1 MSLKDQECR
10 WSQYLKSD
18 QCPKILGLAPV
29 SQEDLNVMAQLK
41 ARTGQNHVDDLLRKL
56 SDYPATTSV
65 WIVAMSARV
74 YHEGKFWTKLEAET
88 GYELSTTEHRKKL
101 RTAFRN
107 TITEQKF
114 RFQLGPLPDS
124 AKPSMRQEF
133 LFQAGIPL
141 CLCEELVKAIKAIE
155 RIEGL
160 PDADDTLGP
169 EWLREK
175 LLAKIQDAGTLHDSL
190 NSKAG
195 LPVCEAVLGF
205 LNGVSIQ
212 VSEAL
217 RKALEV
223 QFSRETQVRRKSLPR
238 FNRLREKEAKLERR
252 FLSEPRLVIRGQ
264 DAEFECRIDTE
275 GLELPEEPAEV
286 TDARVAVGTKIY
298 ARLCRDR
305 GGPWRLVGNNDLFYL
320 NSPDVVEVRILCGTE
335 EAEKIAATQELRLWH
350 GGCAVSRYGPNGKL
364 HPESAGRQL
373 PIGEAFCLLVHP
385 EGECSRDPDHLA
397 ALPSGWKVWS
407 FNQGWAGVIEVRGTE
422 DSDPWWSSAWVETQP
437 KRIPDEITSAEWW
450 LVLEKVTLTEIHAR
464 VCWSQRGFTVETLR
478 IGAKKAEIETGNSSA
493 SKPFKIVAEDLW
505 SGCALNVTIL
515 HEEVRHRLSK
525 VARVYLRE
533 HDEDIAL
540 MRDSDGRV
548 LRLDG
553 AQTLVA
559 EQIRSS
565 RLMLLQRRHSQKA
578 VSVFQAGR
586 PVGTLDECQARLNT
600 VMGRGAALQ
609 VEIGTEMRS
618 LTAGVVSQ
626 GFIRNVTDFHVGL
639 SQRPQIHI
647 ELDRGLE
654 VSASHEVLLAFQVVH
669 PNGPRL
675 QIFTVEAHEIDG
687 REENLWT
694 VGYPNEMLVLLG
706 VAITREK
713 RVIGS
718 WVANR
723 HGCSWAHPFS
733 SKDLSNQEA
742 ALLTAFAKL
751 FNAPILDES
760 HRTIFAGFL
769 CQHFKSVMFEM
780 LRAEDA
786 WRGNIQHEEHE
797 LSPYKLADAEWPRVF
812 RYFMMSLT
820 SADPSFEAVCHAFAK
835 ATAMQNELQNPWTIR
850 ELCAF
855 SPMLAVHFA
864 REMRIKGEK
873 FISQVLHVLKQDV
886 SRKAEQETWCS
897 TRKVSSDEVNT
908 AIGECVTGKILPRQK
923 FISKWLWDDEFCL
936 SIVLR
941 GLDPKFELL

>member
-74 YHEGKFWTKLEAET
+74 YHEGKFWAKLEAET

-114 RFQLGPLPDS
+114 RFERGPRSDS

-141 CLCEELVKAIKAIE
+141 CLCEELVKSIKAIE
-155 RIEGL
+155 RAEGL

-175 LLAKIQDAGTLHDSL
+175 LLAKTQDAGTLHDSL
-190 NSKAG
+190 NGKAG
-195 LPVCEAVLGF
+195 QPVCEAVLGF
-205 LNGVSIQ
+205 LNGGSIQ

-223 QFSRETQVRRKSLPR
+223 QFNRENPVRRKSLPR

-264 DAEFECRIDTE
+264 DAVFECRVDQE
-275 GLELPEEPAEV
+275 GLELPEAPADV
-286 TDARVAVGTKIY
+286 MDARVVVGTRIH
-298 ARLCRDR
+298 ARLCRDK
-305 GGPWRLVGNNDLFYL
+305 GGPWRLVGNNELLYL
-320 NSPDVVEVRILCGTE
+320 NSSDVVEVRILYGPE
-335 EAEKIAATQELRLWH
+335 EAEKIAATQELRFWH
-350 GGCAVSRYGPNGKL
+350 GGCAVSRYGANMKL

-373 PIGEAFCLLVHP
+373 PVGEAFCLLVHP
-385 EGECSRDPDHLA
+385 EGECSRDPDQLA

-407 FNQGWAGVIEVRGTE
+407 FNQGWAGFIEVRGTE
-422 DSDPWWSSAWVETQP
+422 DSDPWWSSAWVETEP
-437 KRIPDEITSAEWW
+437 KKIPDEIASAEWW
-450 LVLEKVTLTEIHAR
+450 LVLEKVTLTEVHAR
-464 VCWSQRGFTVETLR
+464 VCWSQRGFTVETMR

-515 HEEVRHRLSK
+515 HEGVRHRLSK

-533 HDEDIAL
+533 HDDDIAL
-540 MRDSDGRV
+540 LRDNEGKV

-553 AQTLVA
+553 SQTLVA
-559 EQIRSS
+559 DQIRSS

-586 PVGTLDECQARLNT
+586 PVGTLDECQARLET

-639 SQRPQIHI
+639 SQRPKIHI
-647 ELDRGLE
+647 ELDRALE
-654 VSASHEVLLAFQVVH
+654 VSASHEVLLAFQVLH

-694 VGYPNEMLVLLG
+694 VGYPNEMRVLLG
-706 VAITREK
+706 VAICREK

-718 WVANR
+718 WLADLP
-723 HGCSWAHPFS
+723 GCSWAHPFT
-733 SKDLSNQEA
+733 SKALSNQEA
-742 ALLTAFAKL
+742 ALLAAFAKQ
-751 FNAPILDES
+751 FNAPILDEA
-760 HRTIFAGFL
+760 HQPIVAGFIRE
-769 CQHFKSVMFEM
+769 HFKSVLFEVP
-780 LRAEDA
+780 RTEDA
-786 WRGNIQHEEHE
+786 WLGQIQHEEHA
-797 LSPYKLADAEWPRVF
+797 LSPYKLIDTEWPRVF
-812 RYFMMSLT
+812 RHFLMNMT
-820 SADPSFEAVCHAFAK
+820 SAEPSLEAVFHAFAK
-835 ATAMQNELQNPWTIR
+835 ATTILNALQNPWVIR

-855 SPMLAVHFA
+855 SPLLAVHFA
-864 REMRIKGEK
+864 KEMRIKDEK
-873 FISQVLHVLKQDV
+873 SISQVLHVLKQDI
-886 SRKAEQETWCS
+886 SRKPEHETWCS
-897 TRKVSSDEVNT
+897 TRKVSPDDVNA
-908 AIGECVTGKILPRQK
+908 AIGECIACKNLQRQK
-923 FISKWLWDDEFCL
+923 FIGKWLWDDEFCI
-936 SIVLR
+936 SILLR